1 MNTSTVLPSE
11 LADLAREGWELLV
24 KHLGLPRAIQF
35 VILLERGKGDSVE
48 EIKEYW
54 GEASIDD
61 IHARIM
67 QWKEQ
72 RA

>member
-1 MNTSTVLPSE
+1 MIRRENT
-11 LADLAREGWELLV
+11 ELLRKV
-24 KHLGLPRAIQF
+24 WKALVEHLGWPQALQF
-35 VILLERGKGDSVE
+35 VVLLERGKGDSVA
-48 EIKEYW
+48 EIKDYW
-54 GEASIDD
+54 REASMDE

>member
-1 MNTSTVLPSE
+1 MNTSTTLPSE
-11 LADLAREGWELLV
+11 LADLAPEGWELLV
-24 KHLGLPRAIQF
+24 NHLGLPRAIQF
-35 VILLERGKGDSVE
+35 VVLLERGKGDSVA
-48 EIKEYW
+48 EIKDYW